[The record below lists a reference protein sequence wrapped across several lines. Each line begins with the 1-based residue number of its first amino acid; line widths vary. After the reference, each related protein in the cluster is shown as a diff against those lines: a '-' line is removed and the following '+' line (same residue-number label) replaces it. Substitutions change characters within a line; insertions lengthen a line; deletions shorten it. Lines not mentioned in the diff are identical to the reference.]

1 MISWQI
7 LVKKDQITDF
17 ECVLP
22 ESNASFAD
30 RLNSADKGQP
40 VPRSI
45 VLFGECLV
53 KHFIELYFP
62 NRL

>member
-1 MISWQI
+1 MISWQV
-7 LVKKDQITDF
+7 LAETDQITDF
-17 ECVLP
+17 DCVLP
-22 ESNASFAD
+22 ENNASFAD
-30 RLNSADKGQP
+30 CLNRADKGQP

-45 VLFGECLV
+45 VLFGEWPV